1 MPFTFSHPAIVL
13 PLNYLPKRW
22 LSLTALVTGSL
33 TPDFEYFIRMKIQSK
48 YSHTL
53 PGLFWFDL
61 PLALLL
67 MAIYNLIVK
76 EKLIDNLPVYL
87 NKRLSAF
94 KNNSNPRRGYYLLI
108 VIISILIGAGSH
120 LLWDGF
126 THPAGYFV
134 EHLPILKQ
142 PVYLMQHQFAW
153 YNIIQHISSFVGACV
168 IIITI
173 VRLPMGIETKKE
185 RVAGYWITLVIVML
199 AVTGLRLCGG
209 LSLQQ
214 VGNVIVTI
222 ISGSLIGLVVT
233 SLFAKNSF
241 INFK

>member
-22 LSLTALVTGSL
+22 LSLTALIIGSL
-33 TPDFEYFIRMKIQSK
+33 TPDFEYFIRMKIESK

-67 MAIYNLIVK
+67 MAIYNFVIK
-76 EKLIDNLPVYL
+76 DRLIDNLPAFL
-87 NKRLSAF
+87 NKRLSNF
-94 KNNSNPRRGYYLLI
+94 KNNSHPHTRYHLVV

-120 LLWDGF
+120 LLWDSF
-126 THPAGYFV
+126 THPTGYFV
-134 EHLPILKQ
+134 AHLSILRQ

-168 IIITI
+168 IVSTI
-173 VRLPMGIETKKE
+173 VRLPTEKGTESQRMA
-185 RVAGYWITLVIVML
+185 RYWIVLSITML
-199 AVTGLRLCGG
+199 AVTGLRICTG
-209 LSLQQ
+209 LSFQQ
-214 VGNVIVTI
+214 PGNLIVTVI
-222 ISGSLIGLVVT
+222 AGLLLGLIAASVFT
-233 SLFAKNSF
+233 R
-241 INFK
+241 INRDSA